1 MIGIYKITSP
11 SERIYIGQSV
21 DIDRRFAKY
30 NSIENTKEQP
40 ALVRS
45 FIKYGVINH
54 IFEVIE
60 ECEIEELNIRERY
73 WQEFYDVLKYGLNCQ
88 LVPTDTLPMIVSEE
102 TKKKIG
108 DGNRGKILSEETK
121 RKISENN
128 AKSML
133 GKKHKP
139 ESIKKFR
146 DFNLGKKL
154 SDETKLKM
162 SQSRKGDKHHYFGKK
177 LSKEHYDKILKSR
190 KENYHPGQHGMAKK
204 VINTLTGEI
213 YNSAKEVAD
222 ILEIKVTIF
231 RKMLRLEIKNKTNY
245 IYYINDK

>member
-11 SERIYIGQSV
+11 SRRIYVGQSI
-21 DIDRRFAKY
+21 DISRRFAKY

-54 IFEVIE
+54 IFEIIE
-60 ECEIEELNIRERY
+60 ECKFEELNNRERY
-73 WQEFYDVLKYGLNCQ
+73 WQDFYDVLKYGLNCQ
-88 LVPTDTLPMIVSEE
+88 LVPTDILPMIISEE

-108 DGNRGKILSEETK
+108 DGNRGKILTEETK

-128 AKSML
+128 AKNML

-139 ESIKKFR
+139 ESIKKLR

-154 SDETKLKM
+154 SQETRDKM
-162 SQSRKGDKHHYFGKK
+162 SKLECRCKK
-177 LSKEHYDKILKSR
+177 MVNE
-190 KENYHPGQHGMAKK
+190 E
-204 VINTLTGEI
+204 TGEI
-213 YNSAKEVAD
+213 FNSIKELSLYLN
-222 ILEIKVTIF
+222 ITLGK
-231 RKMLRLEIKNKTNY
+231 LRYHLHNY
-245 IYYINDK
+245 KKYKQYKYYLND

>member
-11 SERIYIGQSV
+11 SEKIYVGQSV
-21 DIDRRFAKY
+21 DINRRFAKY

-54 IFEVIE
+54 IFEIIE
-60 ECEIEELNIRERY
+60 ECEFKELNNRERY
-73 WQEFYDVLKYGLNCQ
+73 WQEFYNVLKYGLNCQ

-108 DGNRGKILSEETK
+108 DGNRGKVLSEETK
-121 RKISENN
+121 HKISENN
-128 AKSML
+128 TKHML

-139 ESIKKFR
+139 ESIKKLR

-154 SDETKLKM
+154 SNETKLKM
-162 SQSRKGDKHHYFGKK
+162 SESRKGDKHHYFGKN
-177 LSKEHYDKILKSR
+177 LSEEHLNKMLKSR

-204 VINTLTGEI
+204 VINTETGEI
-213 YNSAKEVAD
+213 YPSCAFVAR
-222 ILEIKVTIF
+222 ILKINQAQLSVILSGK
-231 RKMLRLEIKNKTNY
+231 RKNKT
-245 IYYINDK
+245 IYKYL

>member
-1 MIGIYKITSP
+1 MMGIYKITSP
-11 SERIYIGQSV
+11 SRRIYIGQSV

-60 ECEIEELNIRERY
+60 KCEFKELNNRERY

-88 LVPTDTLPMIVSEE
+88 LVSTDILPMIVSEE

-108 DGNRGKILSEETK
+108 DGNRGKILSEKTK

-128 AKSML
+128 AKNML

-139 ESIKKFR
+139 EAIKKLR

-154 SDETKLKM
+154 SEETKLKM
-162 SQSRKGDKHHYFGKK
+162 SKLECRCRKIIDV
-177 LSKEHYDKILKSR
+177 ETNI
-190 KENYHPGQHGMAKK
+190 
-204 VINTLTGEI
+204 I
-213 YNSAKEVAD
+213 YNSITEVSKLFN
-222 ILEIKVTIF
+222 INLQ
-231 RKMLRLEIKNKTNY
+231 RLRYFLQTYKQYENFK
-245 IYYINDK
+245 YYIND